1 MIPNLSNQPLLA
13 AILDGIFVGVG
24 VGIIVRQNLSASGD
38 EALALTIHK
47 ITGFKIARC
56 YLYTDL
62 TVLLLSLSY
71 IPLQQVL
78 FSILT
83 VTISSKII
91 DAIKEYKHNNSFKSI
106 SYVLNLIRNYR
117 SD

>member
-1 MIPNLSNQPLLA
+1 MIPNLSNQHLLT
-13 AILDGIFVGVG
+13 AILGGIFVDVG

-38 EALALTIHK
+38 DALVLAIHK
-47 ITGFKIARC
+47 ITGLKIAHC

-62 TVLLLSLSY
+62 TVILLSLSY

-83 VTISSKII
+83 SH
-91 DAIKEYKHNNSFKSI
+91 YFF
-106 SYVLNLIRNYR
+106 
-117 SD
+117 